1 MPRIAFVTTVYDGTG
16 VGGSTFVRYLRE
28 AVDAG
33 LLDMTFYSDDMLDP
47 RKEYERPVRV
57 PPFVGR
63 LPGGFLVRAPY
74 YREAVQRDHLHRAYD
89 LIWHNNAITTLPVIL
104 RGPIVPLVGMI
115 NDDNNVDARSLAGA
129 LRLGGGSRQAVARRM
144 WRVTERFAARRL
156 TAVVANSDYLQS
168 KLTGAYGLS
177 PERVIRLYKAVA
189 LDQFPYSERPLSR
202 DPLRVLFVKS
212 DYIRG
217 GLPDLLAALP
227 RLAVPVQ
234 LSIAGPLASE
244 SGHIRALAQEHG
256 YRGVLTLLGRLSR
269 PAAAQALREH
279 DVLCVPS
286 RREALGV
293 TFLEA
298 LASGTPA
305 VGTQVGGIPEVL
317 ADGAAGWLARPGDPQ
332 DLARTLDLVIRD
344 DYARMQRVRRG
355 RQHVLRFSTDTMIEA
370 VASIASRL
378 SGAR

>member
-1 MPRIAFVTTVYDGTG
+1 
-16 VGGSTFVRYLRE
+16 
-28 AVDAG
+28 
-33 LLDMTFYSDDMLDP
+33 
-47 RKEYERPVRV
+47 
-57 PPFVGR
+57 
-63 LPGGFLVRAPY
+63 
-74 YREAVQRDHLHRAYD
+74 
-89 LIWHNNAITTLPVIL
+89 
-104 RGPIVPLVGMI
+104 
-115 NDDNNVDARSLAGA
+115 
-129 LRLGGGSRQAVARRM
+129 
-144 WRVTERFAARRL
+144 
-156 TAVVANSDYLQS
+156 
-168 KLTGAYGLS
+168 
-177 PERVIRLYKAVA
+177 
-189 LDQFPYSERPLSR
+189 
-202 DPLRVLFVKS
+202 VKS